1 MSDDDD
7 GGIVWER
14 VWTALKDDEGI
25 HLGRAFTA
33 ARHEIGLDDAALFG
47 VVATLFG
54 YAYFVE
60 GTYDVTD
67 GLLMLAI
74 LVGLAGITVARAIS
88 DYYEHDEEL
97 AIKEL
102 RKRYAADEISFAAFQ
117 RQVDR
122 VIAGEDVDVFDTGD
136 EDEDPGATDP
146 DADPIEV
153 LRTRYARGEI
163 DDREFDRRLERLEAT
178 GRDSAD
184 RSDEDAPGGRDREF
198 EFET

>member
-1 MSDDDD
+1 MGEGEDDD
-7 GGIVWER
+7 GGIVWDR

-25 HLGRAFTA
+25 HLGRAVTA
-33 ARHEIGLDDAALFG
+33 ARHEVGMDDVAMYGA
-47 VVATLFG
+47 VATLFG

-60 GTYDVTD
+60 GTYAVTD
-67 GLLMLAI
+67 GVAMLAV
-74 LVGLAGITVARAIS
+74 LVVLAGITVARAIS

-136 EDEDPGATDP
+136 EDDDLEPTGP
-146 DADPIEV
+146 DADPVEV
-153 LRTRYARGEI
+153 LRARYARGEI
-163 DDREFDRRLERLEAT
+163 DDREFDRRLERLRESEGGEDGEGT
-178 GRDSAD
+178 GSE
-184 RSDEDAPGGRDREF
+184 STEF
-198 EFET
+198 ELER